1 MLNWKCRKGV
11 KIPKENDI
19 KIKAWVELDSNCSW
33 EKELWLG
40 EDLGFEDED
49 IEEYRQSGDSYI
61 LEGEIDTY
69 YRNEVLKAEYT
80 VDWDKN
86 TVEYTLKN
94 GNDNYEITE
103 SEPLDKYNLSDEELD
118 KIRKSDMFSDFDVHL
133 MDMYYDMARIGY
145 EKVEDNL
152 DKQKNIENEVDM

>member
-1 MLNWKCRKGV
+1 M
-11 KIPKENDI
+11 PKENDI

-86 TVEYTLKN
+86 TVEYSLRN
-94 GNDNYEITE
+94 GDDNYEITD
-103 SEPLDKYNLSDEELD
+103 SEPLDKYNLSEEELGN
-118 KIRKSDMFSDFDVHL
+118 IRKTDMFPDFDVYL
-133 MDMYYDMARIGY
+133 MDMYYDMVRIGY
-145 EKVEDNL
+145 EKVKDTL
-152 DKQKNIENEVDM
+152 DKQKNIENDVDM

>member
-1 MLNWKCRKGV
+1 M
-11 KIPKENDI
+11 PKENDI

-86 TVEYTLKN
+86 TVEYSLRN
-94 GNDNYEITE
+94 GDDNYEITD
-103 SEPLDKYNLSDEELD
+103 SEPLDKYNLSEEELD
-118 KIRKSDMFSDFDVHL
+118 NIRKTDMFPDFDVYL
-133 MDMYYDMARIGY
+133 MDMYYDMVRIGY
-145 EKVEDNL
+145 EKVKDTL
-152 DKQKNIENEVDM
+152 DKQKNIENDVDM

>member
-1 MLNWKCRKGV
+1 M
-11 KIPKENDI
+11 PKENDI
-19 KIKAWVELDSNCSW
+19 KIKAWVELDSNCFW

-40 EDLGFEDED
+40 ENLGFEDED

-61 LEGEIDTY
+61 LEGEIDIY
-69 YRNEVLKAEYT
+69 YRNEVLKAFYT

-145 EKVEDNL
+145 EKVENNL

>member
-1 MLNWKCRKGV
+1 M
-11 KIPKENDI
+11 PKENDI

-86 TVEYTLKN
+86 TVEYSLRN
-94 GNDNYEITE
+94 GNDNYEITD
-103 SEPLDKYNLSDEELD
+103 SEPLDKYNLSEEELD
-118 KIRKSDMFSDFDVHL
+118 NIRKTDIFPDFDVYL
-133 MDMYYDMARIGY
+133 MDMYYDMVRIGY
-145 EKVEDNL
+145 EKVEDTL
-152 DKQKNIENEVDM
+152 DKQKNIENDVDM

>member
-1 MLNWKCRKGV
+1 M
-11 KIPKENDI
+11 PKENDI

-86 TVEYTLKN
+86 TVEYSLRN
-94 GNDNYEITE
+94 GNDNYEITD
-103 SEPLDKYNLSDEELD
+103 SEPLDKYNLSEEELD
-118 KIRKSDMFSDFDVHL
+118 NIRKTDIFPDFDVYL
-133 MDMYYDMARIGY
+133 MDMYYDMVRIGY
-145 EKVEDNL
+145 EKVEDTS
-152 DKQKNIENEVDM
+152 DKQKNIENDVDM

>member
-1 MLNWKCRKGV
+1 M
-11 KIPKENDI
+11 PKENDI

-33 EKELWLG
+33 KKELWLG

-61 LEGEIDTY
+61 LEGEIDRY
-69 YRNEVLKAEYT
+69 YRDEVLIAEYA

-86 TVEYTLKN
+86 TVEYMLKN
-94 GNDNYEITE
+94 NNENYEITE

-118 KIRKSDMFSDFDVHL
+118 NIRKTDIFPDFDVDL
-133 MDMYYDMARIGY
+133 MNMYYDMVRIGY

-152 DKQKNIENEVDM
+152 DKQKDVEVDM

>member
-1 MLNWKCRKGV
+1 M
-11 KIPKENDI
+11 PKENDI

-152 DKQKNIENEVDM
+152 DKQKNIENDVNM

>member
-1 MLNWKCRKGV
+1 M
-11 KIPKENDI
+11 PKENDI

-86 TVEYTLKN
+86 TVEYSLRN

-118 KIRKSDMFSDFDVHL
+118 KIRKLDMFSDFDVHL
-133 MDMYYDMARIGY
+133 MDMYYDMVRIGY
-145 EKVEDNL
+145 EKVEDTL
-152 DKQKNIENEVDM
+152 DKQKNIENDVDM

>member
-1 MLNWKCRKGV
+1 M
-11 KIPKENDI
+11 PKENDI

-61 LEGEIDTY
+61 LEGEIDKY
-69 YRNEVLKAEYT
+69 YRDEVLKAEYT

-86 TVEYTLKN
+86 TVEYSLRN
-94 GNDNYEITE
+94 GDDNYEITD
-103 SEPLDKYNLSDEELD
+103 SEPLDKYNLTEEELD
-118 KIRKSDMFSDFDVHL
+118 NIRKTDIFPDFDVYL
-133 MDMYYDMARIGY
+133 MDVYYDMVRIGY
-145 EKVEDNL
+145 EKVEDTL

>member
-1 MLNWKCRKGV
+1 M
-11 KIPKENDI
+11 PKENDI

-61 LEGEIDTY
+61 LEGEIDQY

-103 SEPLDKYNLSDEELD
+103 SEPLEKYNLSEEQLD
-118 KIRKSDMFSDFDVHL
+118 NIRKTDIFSDFEVHL
-133 MDMYYDMARIGY
+133 MDMYYDMVRIGY
-145 EKVEDNL
+145 EKVENTL
-152 DKQKNIENEVDM
+152 DKQKNIENNVDM

>member
-1 MLNWKCRKGV
+1 M
-11 KIPKENDI
+11 PKENDI

-40 EDLGFEDED
+40 EDLGLEDED

>member
-1 MLNWKCRKGV
+1 M
-11 KIPKENDI
+11 PKENDI

-61 LEGEIDTY
+61 LEGEIDQY

-103 SEPLDKYNLSDEELD
+103 SEPLEKYNLSEEQLD
-118 KIRKSDMFSDFDVHL
+118 NIRKTDIFSDFDVHL
-133 MDMYYDMARIGY
+133 MDMYYDMVRIGY

-152 DKQKNIENEVDM
+152 DKQKDVEVDM

>member
-1 MLNWKCRKGV
+1 M
-11 KIPKENDI
+11 PKENDI

-33 EKELWLG
+33 KKELWLG

-61 LEGEIDTY
+61 LEGEIDQY

-103 SEPLDKYNLSDEELD
+103 SEPLEKYNLSEEELD
-118 KIRKSDMFSDFDVHL
+118 NIRKTDMFPDFDVYL
-133 MDMYYDMARIGY
+133 MDMYYDMVRIGY
-145 EKVEDNL
+145 EKVEDTL
-152 DKQKNIENEVDM
+152 DKQKNIENDVDM

>member
-1 MLNWKCRKGV
+1 M
-11 KIPKENDI
+11 PKENDI

-49 IEEYRQSGDSYI
+49 IEEYRQRDDSYI

>member
-1 MLNWKCRKGV
+1 M
-11 KIPKENDI
+11 PKENDI

-86 TVEYTLKN
+86 TVEYSLRN
-94 GNDNYEITE
+94 GDDNYEITD
-103 SEPLDKYNLSDEELD
+103 SEPLDKYNLTEEELD
-118 KIRKSDMFSDFDVHL
+118 NIRKTDIFPDFDVYL
-133 MDMYYDMARIGY
+133 MDMYYDMVRIGY
-145 EKVEDNL
+145 EKVEDTL

>member
-1 MLNWKCRKGV
+1 M
-11 KIPKENDI
+11 PKENDI

-86 TVEYTLKN
+86 TVEYSLRN
-94 GNDNYEITE
+94 GDDNYEITD
-103 SEPLDKYNLSDEELD
+103 SEPLEKYNLSEEELD
-118 KIRKSDMFSDFDVHL
+118 NIRKTDIFSDFDVHL
-133 MDMYYDMARIGY
+133 MDMYYDMVRIGY

-152 DKQKNIENEVDM
+152 DKQKDVDVDM

>member
-1 MLNWKCRKGV
+1 M
-11 KIPKENDI
+11 PKENDI

-33 EKELWLG
+33 EKGLWLG

-61 LEGEIDTY
+61 LEGEIDRY
-69 YRNEVLKAEYT
+69 YRDEVLIAEYT

-86 TVEYTLKN
+86 TVEYILKN
-94 GNDNYEITE
+94 NNENYEITE

-118 KIRKSDMFSDFDVHL
+118 NIRKTDIFPDFDVDL
-133 MDMYYDMARIGY
+133 MNMYYDMVRIGY
-145 EKVEDNL
+145 EKVEGNL
-152 DKQKNIENEVDM
+152 DKQKDVEVDM

>member
-1 MLNWKCRKGV
+1 M
-11 KIPKENDI
+11 PKENDI

-103 SEPLDKYNLSDEELD
+103 SEPLDDYSFTQEELD
-118 KIRKSDMFSDFDVHL
+118 KLRKTEIHPDFDVHL
-133 MDMYYDMARIGY
+133 MDTYYDMVRIGY

>member
-1 MLNWKCRKGV
+1 M
-11 KIPKENDI
+11 PKENDI

-86 TVEYTLKN
+86 TVEYSLRN
-94 GNDNYEITE
+94 GNDNYEITD
-103 SEPLDKYNLSDEELD
+103 SEPLEKYNLSKEELD
-118 KIRKSDMFSDFDVHL
+118 NIRKTDIFPDFDVYL
-133 MDMYYDMARIGY
+133 MDMYYDMVRIGY
-145 EKVEDNL
+145 EKVEDTL
-152 DKQKNIENEVDM
+152 DKQKNIENYVDM

>member
-1 MLNWKCRKGV
+1 M
-11 KIPKENDI
+11 PKENDI
-19 KIKAWVELDSNCSW
+19 KIKAWVELDSNCFW

-69 YRNEVLKAEYT
+69 YRNEVLKAFYT

-145 EKVEDNL
+145 EKVENNL

>member
-1 MLNWKCRKGV
+1 M
-11 KIPKENDI
+11 PKENDI

-152 DKQKNIENEVDM
+152 DKQKTIENEVDM

>member
-1 MLNWKCRKGV
+1 M
-11 KIPKENDI
+11 PKENDI

-103 SEPLDKYNLSDEELD
+103 SEPLDKYNLSGEELD
-118 KIRKSDMFSDFDVHL
+118 NIRKTDIFPDFDVYL
-133 MDMYYDMARIGY
+133 MDMYYDMVRIGY
-145 EKVEDNL
+145 EKVEDTL
-152 DKQKNIENEVDM
+152 DKQKNIENDVDM

>member
-1 MLNWKCRKGV
+1 M
-11 KIPKENDI
+11 PKENDI

-86 TVEYTLKN
+86 TVEYSLRN
-94 GNDNYEITE
+94 GDDNYEITD
-103 SEPLDKYNLSDEELD
+103 SEPLDKYNLTEEELD
-118 KIRKSDMFSDFDVHL
+118 NIRKTDIFPDFDVYL
-133 MDMYYDMARIGY
+133 MDMYYDMVRIGY
-145 EKVEDNL
+145 EKVEDTL
-152 DKQKNIENEVDM
+152 DKQKNIENEVNM

>member
-1 MLNWKCRKGV
+1 M
-11 KIPKENDI
+11 PKENDI

-61 LEGEIDTY
+61 LEGEIDRY
-69 YRNEVLKAEYT
+69 YRDEVLIAEYT

-86 TVEYTLKN
+86 TVEYILKN
-94 GNDNYEITE
+94 NNENYEITE

-118 KIRKSDMFSDFDVHL
+118 NIRKTDIFPDFDVDL
-133 MDMYYDMARIGY
+133 MNMYYDMVRIGY

-152 DKQKNIENEVDM
+152 DKQKDGEVDM

>member
-1 MLNWKCRKGV
+1 M
-11 KIPKENDI
+11 
-19 KIKAWVELDSNCSW
+19 
-33 EKELWLG
+33 
-40 EDLGFEDED
+40 
-49 IEEYRQSGDSYI
+49 
-61 LEGEIDTY
+61 
-69 YRNEVLKAEYT
+69 KAEYT

>member
-1 MLNWKCRKGV
+1 M
-11 KIPKENDI
+11 PKENDI

-33 EKELWLG
+33 EKELWLA

-61 LEGEIDTY
+61 LEGEIDRY
-69 YRNEVLKAEYT
+69 YRDEVLIAEYT

-86 TVEYTLKN
+86 TVEYILKN
-94 GNDNYEITE
+94 NNENYEITE

-118 KIRKSDMFSDFDVHL
+118 NIRKTDIFPDFDVDL
-133 MDMYYDMARIGY
+133 MNMYYDMVRIGY

-152 DKQKNIENEVDM
+152 DKQKDVEVDM

>member
-1 MLNWKCRKGV
+1 M
-11 KIPKENDI
+11 PKENDI

-61 LEGEIDTY
+61 LEGEIDRY
-69 YRNEVLKAEYT
+69 YRDEVLIAEYA

-86 TVEYTLKN
+86 TVEYMLKN
-94 GNDNYEITE
+94 NNENYEITE

-118 KIRKSDMFSDFDVHL
+118 NIRKTDIFPDFDVDL
-133 MDMYYDMARIGY
+133 MNMYYDMVRIGY

-152 DKQKNIENEVDM
+152 DKQKDVEVDM

>member
-1 MLNWKCRKGV
+1 M
-11 KIPKENDI
+11 PKENDI

-33 EKELWLG
+33 EKELWFG

-86 TVEYTLKN
+86 SVEYTLKN
-94 GNDNYEITE
+94 GDDNYEITD
-103 SEPLDKYNLSDEELD
+103 SEPLDKYNLTEEELD
-118 KIRKSDMFSDFDVHL
+118 NIRKTDIFPDFDVYL
-133 MDMYYDMARIGY
+133 MDMYYDMVRIGY
-145 EKVEDNL
+145 EKVEDTL
-152 DKQKNIENEVDM
+152 DKQKNIENDVDM

>member
-1 MLNWKCRKGV
+1 M
-11 KIPKENDI
+11 PKENDI

-80 VDWDKN
+80 IDWDKN
-86 TVEYTLKN
+86 TVEYSLRN
-94 GNDNYEITE
+94 GNDNYEITD
-103 SEPLDKYNLSDEELD
+103 SEPLDKYNLSEEELD
-118 KIRKSDMFSDFDVHL
+118 NIRKTDIFPDFDVYL
-133 MDMYYDMARIGY
+133 MDMYYDMVRIGY
-145 EKVEDNL
+145 EKVEDTL
-152 DKQKNIENEVDM
+152 DKQKNIENDVDM

>member
-1 MLNWKCRKGV
+1 M
-11 KIPKENDI
+11 PKENDI

-86 TVEYTLKN
+86 SVEYTLKN
-94 GNDNYEITE
+94 GDDNYEITD
-103 SEPLDKYNLSDEELD
+103 SEPLDKYNLTEEELD
-118 KIRKSDMFSDFDVHL
+118 NIRKTDIFPDFDVYL
-133 MDMYYDMARIGY
+133 MDMYYDMVRIGY
-145 EKVEDNL
+145 EKVEDTL
-152 DKQKNIENEVDM
+152 DKQKNIENDVDM

>member
-1 MLNWKCRKGV
+1 M
-11 KIPKENDI
+11 PKENDI
-19 KIKAWVELDSNCSW
+19 LVKVKVGLGFAEAYSENEYWM
-33 EKELWLG
+33 G

-103 SEPLDKYNLSDEELD
+103 SEPLDKYNLSDKELD

>member
-1 MLNWKCRKGV
+1 M
-11 KIPKENDI
+11 PKENDI
-19 KIKAWVELDSNCSW
+19 KIKAWVELDSNCFW

-145 EKVEDNL
+145 EKVENNL

>member
-1 MLNWKCRKGV
+1 M
-11 KIPKENDI
+11 PKENDI

-86 TVEYTLKN
+86 SVEYTLKN

-103 SEPLDKYNLSDEELD
+103 SESLEKYNLSEEQLD
-118 KIRKSDMFSDFDVHL
+118 NIRKTDIFSDFEVHL
-133 MDMYYDMARIGY
+133 MDMYYDMVRIGY

-152 DKQKNIENEVDM
+152 DKQKDVEVDM

>member
-1 MLNWKCRKGV
+1 M
-11 KIPKENDI
+11 PKENDI

-94 GNDNYEITE
+94 GNDNHEITE

>member
-1 MLNWKCRKGV
+1 M
-11 KIPKENDI
+11 PKENDI

-86 TVEYTLKN
+86 TVEYSLRN
-94 GNDNYEITE
+94 GDDNYEITD
-103 SEPLDKYNLSDEELD
+103 SEPLDKYNLSEEELGN
-118 KIRKSDMFSDFDVHL
+118 IRKTDMFPDFDVYL
-133 MDMYYDMARIGY
+133 MDMYYDMVRIGY
-145 EKVEDNL
+145 EKVEDTL
-152 DKQKNIENEVDM
+152 DKQKNIENDVDM

>member
-1 MLNWKCRKGV
+1 M
-11 KIPKENDI
+11 PKENDI

-49 IEEYRQSGDSYI
+49 IEEYRQSGNSYI

-152 DKQKNIENEVDM
+152 DKQKTIENEVDM